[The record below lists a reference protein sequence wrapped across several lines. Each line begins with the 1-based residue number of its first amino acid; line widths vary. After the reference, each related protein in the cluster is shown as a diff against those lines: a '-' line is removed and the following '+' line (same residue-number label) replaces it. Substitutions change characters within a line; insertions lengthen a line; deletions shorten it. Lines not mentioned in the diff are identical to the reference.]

1 MITGCKDSGRYLFG
15 QCLKYMLKL
24 VMINPKESASVS
36 LIDQRR
42 AEKELGIT
50 SEQSY
55 ECMAH
60 KALARAN
67 RGEIVILTG
76 LCNKRSTRVD
86 MLSRIGKLATEIYL
100 EGSHKA

>member
-76 LCNKRSTRVD
+76 LCNKRSTRV
-86 MLSRIGKLATEIYL
+86 E
-100 EGSHKA
+100 